1 MLRGIGTSKG
11 IGIGKALIIHKCK
24 NAVSRVKIKDTEAE
38 VDKFNEAVEKFIQE
52 TNELVD
58 KLSQKLNGDDKNA
71 LVLKNQEYLIRDPE
85 FTSGVISAITNDKLN
100 AEAAVEDTCEM
111 LKNIFLSFNNDT
123 MTQRVADIEDMKQ
136 RLIAIMQGQKH
147 IDLTK
152 LSDNTVIIADE
163 IHPSMTA
170 NMDTEHIAGI
180 ISEKGGDTSHAS
192 ILARALE
199 IPAVL
204 SVKDICSKIAEGE
217 EVIVDGAYG
226 EVFVNPTPITLKI
239 YNKKKKAYDER
250 VKELKKYI
258 DKQTVTRDGRKVM
271 LAANIGNADEAAKAV
286 KAGAE
291 GVGLFRTEFLFMNKQ
306 ALPTEEEQYNEY
318 KKAAVVLDGRQ
329 LTIRTLDIG
338 GDKDIPYMG
347 LTKELNPFL
356 GYRAI
361 RFCLDRVDIFTTQLR
376 AVLRASAYGNIRIM
390 IPMITSVTEVQ
401 SVKKIINGIC
411 RDLDKKDIKYDKD
424 IKIGVMIET
433 PAAAIMADVLAH
445 EVDFFSIGT
454 NDLTQYTL
462 AVDRQNPKL
471 DSFFDPHHPAVLKM
485 IKMVVD
491 NPAVIRSIKHIIEC
505 AHNAGIEAGMCGEA
519 AADERMIPLLLNFGL
534 DEFSVT
540 VSRVLETRKEIASW
554 SSKEVKEIT
563 ENVMNYS
570 EEKEVS
576 NYLSDC
582 IAKE

>member
-338 GDKDIPYMG
+338 GDKIIPY
-347 LTKELNPFL
+347 LNIEKEENPYL
-356 GYRAI
+356 GNRAI
-361 RFCLDRVDIFTTQLR
+361 RYCLKQEDIFLTQLR
-376 AVLRASAYGNIRIM
+376 AILRASIYGKIKLM
-390 IPMITSVTEVQ
+390 IPLVTCIEEVQ
-401 SVKKIINGIC
+401 AVKKAIEAAKEQLKENKKCFEENIEVGI
-411 RDLDKKDIKYDKD
+411 
-424 IKIGVMIET
+424 MIET
-433 PAAAIMADVLAH
+433 PSAMMIADILAE

-454 NDLTQYTL
+454 NDLTQYIM
-462 AVDRQNPKL
+462 AVDRGNDDVSYL
-471 DSFFDPHHPAVLKM
+471 YSAFHPS
-485 IKMVVD
+485 
-491 NPAVIRSIKHIIEC
+491 VIRAIKHIIESG
-505 AHNAGIEAGMCGEA
+505 HKAGIPVEMCGEA
-519 AADERMIPLLLNFGL
+519 ASDPLMIPLLIAFGL
-534 DEFSVT
+534 DEFSVSAAVT
-540 VSRVLETRKEIASW
+540 LKTRRAISKWSKAHAKKVAENVLKMKSEKEI
-554 SSKEVKEIT
+554 V
-563 ENVMNYS
+563 
-570 EEKEVS
+570 
-576 NYLSDC
+576 NYLKQEAESC
-582 IAKE
+582 GSIL